1 MSKEMTSAQSADLA
15 NVQGQQVDFKSRM
28 ELMQDRMDDV
38 LDKVISGKMDLP
50 TAKAVNALFQTF
62 INSANAETAFMQRTG
77 QPLMKTAMTPCHAT
91 TKGIPNSVAV
101 PGNEAPQPA
110 QQIEATKHGVKHTM
124 TRGNGITSMVHQ
136 IAG

>member
-1 MSKEMTSAQSADLA
+1 MTSTQSAYQS
-15 NVQGQQVDFKSRM
+15 NQQGQQADIKSRM

-38 LDKVISGKMDLP
+38 LDQVISGKMDLP

-77 QPLMKTAMTPCHAT
+77 QPLMKTAMTPCHAVT
-91 TKGIPNSVAV
+91 QALPKPVA
-101 PGNEAPQPA
+101 GNEAPRPA
-110 QQIEATKHGVKHTM
+110 QQIEATKHGVKHTL

-136 IAG
+136 MGG